1 MKIDSELIETCL
13 KKAYSQQQK
22 QPKKSF
28 SCIEYIESIKKLKI
42 NKELVLKPKNKDFNG
57 AEELIK
63 KGADVNAVINNYE
76 ETLLL
81 WAVKNDELEIV
92 KFLLTIKGIDINK
105 SDYSSVIPL
114 TLAAEKEYVN
124 IVEYLIDTI
133 QFNPNQIDQCL
144 DIEFEKRKL
153 NTNIFFYLYDEYS
166 KNPLSPLLPK
176 IDFPLP
182 KPLPE
187 EASFTELPLETH
199 QIALYTNTNV
209 LPKKEIKEYRCFGTE
224 NKSEINKIE
233 EKINPVE
240 IKDNKDKPKKEEET
254 KDEKY
259 ISITKIHSHSSLS
272 NPTIK
277 SVETFTL
284 ENNSKSTNKTTIY
297 QTQKSKE
304 KEKVNTLQKGET
316 HKDVKSIIARY
327 NSLAQ
332 N

>member
-1 MKIDSELIETCL
+1 MKTCL
-13 KKAYSQQQK
+13 KEAQ
-22 QPKKSF
+22 KKSF
-28 SCIEYIESIKKLKI
+28 SYKYIESIKKLKI

-63 KGADVNAVINNYE
+63 KGADVNVVIDNLE
-76 ETLLL
+76 RTLLL
-81 WAVKNDELEIV
+81 LAVKNDKLEIV

-209 LPKKEIKEYRCFGTE
+209 LPKKEIKEYRCFGIE

-240 IKDNKDKPKKEEET
+240 IKDNKDRPKK
-254 KDEKY
+254 KRK
-259 ISITKIHSHSSLS
+259 
-272 NPTIK
+272 
-277 SVETFTL
+277 
-284 ENNSKSTNKTTIY
+284 
-297 QTQKSKE
+297 QKMK
-304 KEKVNTLQKGET
+304 NIFLLQKFI
-316 HKDVKSIIARY
+316 HIVHYQI
-327 NSLAQ
+327 Q
-332 N
+332 Q